1 MTLLPRFRAAAAAE
15 AVAYVLL
22 WSKGIRDRHS
32 LLKIIYMAERKA
44 IEELRWPILFDE
56 IKCMRYGMVPQSTF
70 DLIQGNTSHPEW
82 DRYVE
87 PPVVGDHVVDLKSPP
102 RGNVHLSP
110 AQMDILHQAYEE
122 NASKSFGQLTEESH
136 DLPEWESP
144 GRSAIRRSM
153 PEILACI
160 GLEDAVIQ
168 SLLKTMACER
178 QVEDIIHGDS

>member
-15 AVAYVLL
+15 AVANVLL

-44 IEELRWPILFDE
+44 LEELRWPILFDHM
-56 IKCMRYGMVPQSTF
+56 KCMRYGMVPQATF

-82 DRYVE
+82 EKYIE
-87 PPVVGDHVVDLKSPP
+87 PSKADHVVYLKSPP

-110 AQMDILHQAYEE
+110 AQAHILHEAYEE
-122 NASKSFGQLTEESH
+122 NASKSFRQLTDESH
-136 DLPEWESP
+136 DLPEWEDP
-144 GRSAIRRSM
+144 GQSAIPRSM
-153 PEILACI
+153 EEILEHI
-160 GLEDAVIQ
+160 GLDEGTIQ

-178 QVEDIIHGDS
+178 QVEDIINGHP